1 MDIDKI
7 RNLAL
12 TEDAKMAIIAD
23 FVKKG
28 GAVVERVDLSSL
40 AGMLSDEDFA
50 KVQQDNCVVTVGT
63 QYYYKQYSAATVIKY
78 GAIPRASANKAQ
90 VIFDYVDI
98 DKSTKT
104 YEVGH
109 EEVPAA

>member
-1 MDIDKI
+1 MDIEKI
-7 RNLAL
+7 RNEAL
-12 TEDAKMAIIAD
+12 TEDTKMEMIAD
-23 FVKKG
+23 YLKG
-28 GAVVERVDLSSL
+28 GNAGVETVNLVGLS
-40 AGMLSDEDFA
+40 GTFSDEEYA
-50 KVQQDNCVVTVGT
+50 KIQKDNCVITVGT

-104 YEVGH
+104 YEVSH